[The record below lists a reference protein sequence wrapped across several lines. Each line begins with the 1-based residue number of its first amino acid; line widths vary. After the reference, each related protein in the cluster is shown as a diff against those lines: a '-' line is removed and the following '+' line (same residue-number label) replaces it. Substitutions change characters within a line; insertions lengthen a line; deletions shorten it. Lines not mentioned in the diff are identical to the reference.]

1 MKFLIFLTLIFLVLS
16 CDTFHTEFNDIETA
30 QYREAKTIKEV
41 TDNNDK
47 LKIMNWNIKFGGGR
61 IDFFFDCYGD
71 RVLMTKKEVL
81 ENMYKLAQK
90 INKENPDI
98 LFVQEADLN
107 SKRAAYID
115 QVQYL
120 LDHTNLNYGV
130 YASQWKADYVPSDGI
145 GKVDTG
151 NAILS
156 KYPLKD
162 AQRIAL
168 PLMTNQDAIT
178 KYFYLRRNILTTY
191 INWKN
196 KKINLL
202 AIHTSAYSQD
212 GTKLKQIKILKE
224 KMDEID
230 KKGEIFIAG
239 GDLNTIPPKSEKL
252 KDFPDSICTD
262 EAFQADDY
270 TPDLGILDDFYNNY
284 TPAISLND
292 YEADNSK
299 YFSHTT
305 NKNGFWNR
313 KLDYLFTNEKF
324 ENGMIHQN
332 IEQGGT
338 ETMKLSDHAPLTVTF
353 SFNGAN

>member
-1 MKFLIFLTLIFLVLS
+1 MKSLIFLMLTFVMS
-16 CDTFHTEFNDIETA
+16 CDPFHTEFNDTETA
-30 QYREAKTIKEV
+30 RYREAKEIIET
-41 TDNNDK
+41 TDNSSE
-47 LKIMNWNIKFGGGR
+47 LKIMDWNIKFGGGR

-71 RVLMTKKEVL
+71 RVLMTSSEVYS
-81 ENMYKLAQK
+81 NMEKLAKK

-98 LFVQEADLN
+98 LFIEEADIN
-107 SKRAAYID
+107 SKRAAYIN

-120 LDHTNLNYGV
+120 LDHTKLNYGV

-162 AQRIAL
+162 AKRIAL
-168 PLMTNQDAIT
+168 PLMTNQDMIT
-178 KYFYLRRNILTTY
+178 KYFYLRRNILSSY
-191 INWKN
+191 ITWKN

-202 AIHTSAYSQD
+202 VIHTSAYSQD

-224 KMDEID
+224 KIDEIN
-230 KKGEIFIAG
+230 KNNEIFIAG

-270 TPDLGILDDFYNNY
+270 TPDLGILDDFYTDY

-313 KLDYLFTNEKF
+313 KLDYLFTNKNF
-324 ENGMIHQN
+324 KNGLIHQS
-332 IEQGGT
+332 IERGGT
-338 ETMKLSDHAPLTVTF
+338 ETMRLSDHAPLTVTF

>member
-1 MKFLIFLTLIFLVLS
+1 M
-16 CDTFHTEFNDIETA
+16 FHTEFDDIENA
-30 QYREAKTIKEV
+30 IYFKAKNLTPPQN
-41 TDNNDK
+41 TTNQ

-71 RVLMTKKEVL
+71 RVLMTEKEVIN
-81 ENMYKLAQK
+81 NMNGLINK
-90 INKENPDI
+90 IKKENPDI
-98 LFVQEADLN
+98 LFIQEADIN
-107 SKRAAYID
+107 SKRAAYVNE
-115 QVQYL
+115 VQYI
-120 LDHTNLNYGV
+120 LDNTDLNYAV

-162 AQRIAL
+162 AKRIAL
-168 PLMTNQDAIT
+168 PLMDSQDSLT
-178 KYFYLRRNILTTY
+178 KYFYLKRNILKTH
-191 INWKN
+191 IVVND
-196 KKINLL
+196 KKLNLL

-224 KMDEID
+224 KMDEINSA
-230 KKGEIFIAG
+230 GEIFIAG

-262 EAFQADDY
+262 EDFQADDY
-270 TPDLGILDDFYNNY
+270 TDDLGILDDYYKDY
-284 TPAISLND
+284 TPAISLSD

-305 NKNGFWNR
+305 DKNGFWNR
-313 KLDYLFTNEKF
+313 KLDYLFTNGKF
-324 ENGMIHQN
+324 SNGMIHQS
-332 IEQGGT
+332 IEQGGDN
-338 ETMKLSDHAPLTVTF
+338 TMKLSDHAPLTVN
-353 SFNGAN
+353 FNFE

>member
-1 MKFLIFLTLIFLVLS
+1 MKFLIFLALILMLS
-16 CDTFHTEFNDIETA
+16 CDTFHTEFNDIQNA
-30 QYREAKTIKEV
+30 RYRESKNIITPS
-41 TDNNDK
+41 NNSNK
-47 LKIMNWNIKFGGGR
+47 LKVMNWNIKFGGGR

-71 RVLMTKKEVL
+71 RVLMTSEEVCSNLDKLALKIKKED
-81 ENMYKLAQK
+81 
-90 INKENPDI
+90 PDI
-98 LFVQEADLN
+98 LFIQEADIN

-120 LDHTNLNYGV
+120 LDKTDLNYGV

-162 AQRIAL
+162 AKRIAL
-168 PLMTNQDAIT
+168 PLMTDQDAIT

-191 INWKN
+191 ITFKD

-212 GTKLKQIKILKE
+212 GTKLKQINIFKE
-224 KMDEID
+224 KLDEINQ
-230 KKGEIFIAG
+230 KGEIFIAG
-239 GDLNTIPPKSEKL
+239 GDLNTIPPKSEKI
-252 KDFPDSICTD
+252 KDFPDSVCTD

-270 TPDLGILDDFYNNY
+270 TDDSGILDDFYKDY
-284 TPAISLND
+284 TPAIILTD
-292 YEADNSK
+292 YEADNSL

-305 NKNGFWNR
+305 DKNGFWNR
-313 KLDYLFTNEKF
+313 KLDYLFTNKSF
-324 ENGMIHQN
+324 ENGLIHQN
-332 IEQGGT
+332 IERGGT
-338 ETMKLSDHAPLTVTF
+338 NTMELSDHAPLTVTF
-353 SFNGAN
+353 SFSGGN